1 MKNKVVVIEYAAG
14 TDKGFDGFRPDTKP
28 ILKAIEEATSLETE
42 IVFYIPN
49 KKEQLFEYLVN
60 NASCVISRINPG
72 NLKQIDEYFQFLK
85 NLANKQVIVHT
96 HPDVMINLD
105 FKDILFKLKDTVLGE
120 KSTKFYQD
128 FKEFKID
135 FPKVLNREKIRVL
148 KTNYGSTGEGVYL
161 ISLNEDNTIS
171 STEAVNNEKEHFSN
185 LDEFLANFSL
195 KFEEEEKDA
204 VYFKNKKGFVS
215 CKYLSRINEGEIRVL
230 LVNDRPISVVHKKP
244 QEGEFSATLFS
255 GAQYKYEEPTLPKYK
270 KVIDLTMQGLDEI
283 KPYCKNE
290 DFPLLWTM
298 DYILD
303 YDKQLNDI
311 YVLSEINCSCV
322 GITTQLEYARN
333 IAKVFKTQAIDFKLD
348 KDILLKK
355 ATY

>member
-60 NASCVISRINPG
+60 NAYCVISRINPG

-135 FPKVLNREKIRVL
+135 FPKVLNREKN
-148 KTNYGSTGEGVYL
+148 K
-161 ISLNEDNTIS
+161 S
-171 STEAVNNEKEHFSN
+171 S
-185 LDEFLANFSL
+185 
-195 KFEEEEKDA
+195 
-204 VYFKNKKGFVS
+204 
-215 CKYLSRINEGEIRVL
+215 
-230 LVNDRPISVVHKKP
+230 
-244 QEGEFSATLFS
+244 
-255 GAQYKYEEPTLPKYK
+255 
-270 KVIDLTMQGLDEI
+270 
-283 KPYCKNE
+283 
-290 DFPLLWTM
+290 
-298 DYILD
+298 
-303 YDKQLNDI
+303 
-311 YVLSEINCSCV
+311 
-322 GITTQLEYARN
+322 
-333 IAKVFKTQAIDFKLD
+333 
-348 KDILLKK
+348 
-355 ATY
+355 